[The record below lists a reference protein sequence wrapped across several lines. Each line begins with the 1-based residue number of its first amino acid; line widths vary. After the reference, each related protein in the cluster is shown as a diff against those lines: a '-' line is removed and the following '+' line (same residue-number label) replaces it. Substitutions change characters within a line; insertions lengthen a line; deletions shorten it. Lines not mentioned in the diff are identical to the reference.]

1 MTVLPAV
8 TSPIRLTRTT
18 TLVAFAP
25 ANATV
30 LLEVSKPSEYWAVVG
45 VAGNSTNRSLV
56 SNI

>member
-25 ANATV
+25 ASATV
-30 LLEVSKPSEYWAVVG
+30 LEVSKPSEYWAVVG